1 MMNLENKKPINQKQ
15 SNLINYA
22 RGLGVVIDDIE
33 NYANKESVIHC
44 RCGNGHLIQGSIDYL
59 LKTSFECLEC
69 EKERQKNIIDTTP
82 YFLSLDAATYT
93 TGMSI
98 FNKEGQLLGHKT
110 FNVDKKKDYFTR
122 LKLIIEEIYNIITK
136 QDIKYVILEDIQYQ
150 QNPVLFKKLAM
161 LQGVIRY
168 WVINILKI
176 ELITA
181 MADEWRSYN
190 HIYGTK
196 RPEQKTAAI
205 ARAKQIF
212 DTDIPED
219 ESESIFLGNYG
230 IHLYY
235 QNKNYREE

>member
-1 MMNLENKKPINQKQ
+1 MNQKQ

-22 RGLGVVIDDIE
+22 ESLGVVVDDIG
-33 NYANKESVIHC
+33 NYANKDSVIHC
-44 RCGNGHLIQGSIDYL
+44 RCKNGHLIQGSVDYL
-59 LKTSFECLEC
+59 IKTSFECLEC
-69 EKERQKNIIDTTP
+69 EREKQKNIVDTTP

-122 LKLIIEEIYNIITK
+122 LELIIEEIYNIITK
-136 QDIKYVILEDIQYQ
+136 QDIKCVILEDIQYQ

-168 WVINILKI
+168 WVINVLKI

-219 ESESIFLGNYG
+219 ESESIFLGSYG
-230 IHLYY
+230 IYLYY
-235 QNKNYREE
+235 QNKNYRED

>member
-1 MMNLENKKPINQKQ
+1 MNQKQ

-22 RGLGVVIDDIE
+22 ESLGVVVDDIE
-33 NYANKESVIHC
+33 NYINKESVIHC
-44 RCGNGHLIQGSIDYL
+44 RCKNGHLIQGSVDYL

-69 EKERQKNIIDTTP
+69 EKEKQKNIVDTTP

-93 TGMSI
+93 TGMSV

-122 LKLIIEEIYNIITK
+122 LELIIEEIYNIITK
-136 QDIKYVILEDIQYQ
+136 QDIKCVILEDIQYQ

-168 WVINILKI
+168 WVINVLKI

-230 IHLYY
+230 IYLYY

>member
-1 MMNLENKKPINQKQ
+1 MMQKQ

-22 RGLGVVIDDIE
+22 ESLGVVVDDIE
-33 NYANKESVIHC
+33 NYINKESVIHC
-44 RCGNGHLIQGSIDYL
+44 RCKNGHLIQGSVDYL

-69 EKERQKNIIDTTP
+69 EREKQKNIVDTTP

-93 TGMSI
+93 TGMSV

-122 LKLIIEEIYNIITK
+122 LELIIEEIYNIITK
-136 QDIKYVILEDIQYQ
+136 QDIKCVILEDIQYQ

-168 WVINILKI
+168 WVINVLKI

-230 IHLYY
+230 IYLYY

>member
-1 MMNLENKKPINQKQ
+1 MNQKQ

-22 RGLGVVIDDIE
+22 ESLGVVVDDIE
-33 NYANKESVIHC
+33 NYINKESVIHC
-44 RCGNGHLIQGSIDYL
+44 RCKNGHLIQGSVDYL

-69 EKERQKNIIDTTP
+69 EREKQKNIVDTTP

-93 TGMSI
+93 TGMSV

-122 LKLIIEEIYNIITK
+122 LELIIEEIYNIITK
-136 QDIKYVILEDIQYQ
+136 QDIKCVILEDIQYQ

-168 WVINILKI
+168 WVINVLKI

-230 IHLYY
+230 IYLYY

>member
-1 MMNLENKKPINQKQ
+1 MMQKQ

-22 RGLGVVIDDIE
+22 ESLGVVVDDIE
-33 NYANKESVIHC
+33 NYINKESVIHC
-44 RCGNGHLIQGSIDYL
+44 RCKNGHLIQGSVDYL

-69 EKERQKNIIDTTP
+69 EKEKQKNIVDTTP

-122 LKLIIEEIYNIITK
+122 LELIIEEIYNIITK
-136 QDIKYVILEDIQYQ
+136 QDIKCVILEDIQYQ

-168 WVINILKI
+168 WVINVLKI

-230 IHLYY
+230 IYLYY

>member
-1 MMNLENKKPINQKQ
+1 MNQKQ

-22 RGLGVVIDDIE
+22 ESLGVVVDDIE
-33 NYANKESVIHC
+33 NYINKESVIHC
-44 RCGNGHLIQGSIDYL
+44 RCKNGHLIQGSVDYL

-69 EKERQKNIIDTTP
+69 EKEKQKNIVDTTP

-122 LKLIIEEIYNIITK
+122 LELIIEEIYNIITK
-136 QDIKYVILEDIQYQ
+136 QDIKCVILEDIQYQ

-168 WVINILKI
+168 WVINVLKI

-230 IHLYY
+230 IYLYY

>member
-1 MMNLENKKPINQKQ
+1 MNQKQ
-15 SNLINYA
+15 SNLFDFA
-22 RGLGVVIDDIE
+22 TGLGVVITNIGE
-33 NYANKESVIHC
+33 YQNKDSVLQC
-44 RCGNGHLIQGSIDYL
+44 RCSNGHLLQASVDHL
-59 LKTSFECLEC
+59 LKTGFECLEC
-69 EKERQKNIIDTTP
+69 IADYQSNIIDTTP

-122 LKLIIEEIYNIITK
+122 LKEIVEEVYGIVVKQNIK
-136 QDIKYVILEDIQYQ
+136 CVILEDIQYQ

-168 WVINILKI
+168 WVINILQI

-181 MADEWRSYN
+181 MADEWRSSN

-196 RPEQKTAAI
+196 RPVQKLAAI
-205 ARAKQIF
+205 ERARKIF
-212 DTDIPED
+212 KTEIPED
-219 ESESIFLGNYG
+219 ESESIFLGMHG
-230 IHLYY
+230 IQQYY
-235 QNKNYREE
+235 KNKVYREEE

>member
-1 MMNLENKKPINQKQ
+1 MTSKQ
-15 SNLINYA
+15 SNLVDFA
-22 RGLGVVIDDIE
+22 LGLGVVIKNIGD
-33 NYANKESVIHC
+33 YQNKESVLEC
-44 RCGNGHLIQGSIDYL
+44 KCKNGHTIIGTVDYL
-59 LKTSFECLEC
+59 LKTGFECLEC
-69 EKERQKNIIDTTP
+69 LSDFQSNIKNNTP

-122 LKLIIEEIYNIITK
+122 LQEIIEEIYSIVVKQNIK
-136 QDIKYVILEDIQYQ
+136 CVILEDIQYQ

-176 ELITA
+176 ELITG

-196 RPEQKTAAI
+196 RPIQKLAAI
-205 ARAKQIF
+205 ERACKIFKQQ
-212 DTDIPED
+212 IPED
-219 ESESIFLGNYG
+219 ESESIFLGLYG
-230 IHLYY
+230 IDQYY
-235 QNKNYREE
+235 KNRTYKEEE

>member
-1 MMNLENKKPINQKQ
+1 MKQLMTQKQ
-15 SNLINYA
+15 SNLVNYVNS
-22 RGLGVVIDDIE
+22 LGVVIDDIE
-33 NYANKESVIHC
+33 NYVNKDSVLHC
-44 RCGNGHLIQGSIDYL
+44 HCHNGHLIQGSVDYL
-59 LKTSFECLEC
+59 LKTNFECLEC
-69 EKERQKNIIDTTP
+69 EKEFQKNVIDATP

-98 FNKEGQLLGHKT
+98 FNKKGQLLGHKT
-110 FNVDKKKDYFTR
+110 FNVDKKKDYFSR
-122 LKLIIEEIYNIITK
+122 LQDIVEEIYNIITK
-136 QDIKYVILEDIQYQ
+136 QDIKCVILEDIQYQ
-150 QNPVLFKKLAM
+150 QNPILFKKLAM

-196 RPEQKTAAI
+196 RNEQKTAAM

-212 DTDIPED
+212 EIDIPED
-219 ESESIFLGNYG
+219 ESESIFLGKYG
-230 IHLYY
+230 IYLYY
-235 QNKNYREE
+235 QPKREEE

>member
-1 MMNLENKKPINQKQ
+1 
-15 SNLINYA
+15 
-22 RGLGVVIDDIE
+22 
-33 NYANKESVIHC
+33 
-44 RCGNGHLIQGSIDYL
+44 
-59 LKTSFECLEC
+59 
-69 EKERQKNIIDTTP
+69 
-82 YFLSLDAATYT
+82 
-93 TGMSI
+93 
-98 FNKEGQLLGHKT
+98 
-110 FNVDKKKDYFTR
+110 
-122 LKLIIEEIYNIITK
+122 
-136 QDIKYVILEDIQYQ
+136 
-150 QNPVLFKKLAM
+150 M

-168 WVINILKI
+168 WVINVLKI

-196 RPEQKTAAI
+196 RPEQKIAAI

-230 IHLYY
+230 IYLYY

>member
-1 MMNLENKKPINQKQ
+1 MMQKQ

-22 RGLGVVIDDIE
+22 ESLGVVVDDIE
-33 NYANKESVIHC
+33 NYINKESVIHC
-44 RCGNGHLIQGSIDYL
+44 RCKNGHLIQGSIDYL

-69 EKERQKNIIDTTP
+69 EKEKQKNIVNTTP

-122 LKLIIEEIYNIITK
+122 LELIIEEIYNIITK
-136 QDIKYVILEDIQYQ
+136 QDIKCVILEDIQYQ

-168 WVINILKI
+168 WVINVLKI

-230 IHLYY
+230 IYLYY

>member
-1 MMNLENKKPINQKQ
+1 MNQKQ

-22 RGLGVVIDDIE
+22 KSLGVVVDDIE
-33 NYANKESVIHC
+33 NYTNKESVIHC
-44 RCGNGHLIQGSIDYL
+44 RCKSGHLIQGSIDYL

-69 EKERQKNIIDTTP
+69 EKEKQKNIVDTTP

-122 LKLIIEEIYNIITK
+122 LELIIEEIYNIITK
-136 QDIKYVILEDIQYQ
+136 QDIKCVILEDIQYQ

-168 WVINILKI
+168 WVINVLKI

-230 IHLYY
+230 IYLYY

>member
-1 MMNLENKKPINQKQ
+1 MMQKQ

-22 RGLGVVIDDIE
+22 ESLGVVVDDIK
-33 NYANKESVIHC
+33 NYINKESVIHC
-44 RCGNGHLIQGSIDYL
+44 RCKNGHLIQGSVDYL

-69 EKERQKNIIDTTP
+69 EKEKQKNIVDTTP

-93 TGMSI
+93 TGMSV

-122 LKLIIEEIYNIITK
+122 LELIIEEIYNIITK
-136 QDIKYVILEDIQYQ
+136 QDIKCVILEDIQYQ

-168 WVINILKI
+168 WVINVLKI

-230 IHLYY
+230 IYLYY

>member
-1 MMNLENKKPINQKQ
+1 MMQKQ

-22 RGLGVVIDDIE
+22 ESLGVVVDDIE
-33 NYANKESVIHC
+33 NYINKESVIHC
-44 RCGNGHLIQGSIDYL
+44 RCKNGHLIQGSVDYL

-69 EKERQKNIIDTTP
+69 EKEKQKNIVDTTP

-93 TGMSI
+93 TGMSV

-122 LKLIIEEIYNIITK
+122 LELIIEEIYNIITK
-136 QDIKYVILEDIQYQ
+136 QDIKCVILEDIQYQ

-168 WVINILKI
+168 WVINVLKI

-212 DTDIPED
+212 DADIPED

-230 IHLYY
+230 IYLYY

>member
-1 MMNLENKKPINQKQ
+1 MMQKQ

-22 RGLGVVIDDIE
+22 ESLGVVVDDIE
-33 NYANKESVIHC
+33 NYINKESVIHC
-44 RCGNGHLIQGSIDYL
+44 RCKNGHLIQGSVDYL

-69 EKERQKNIIDTTP
+69 EKEKQKNIVNTTP

-122 LKLIIEEIYNIITK
+122 LELIIEEIYNIITK
-136 QDIKYVILEDIQYQ
+136 QDIKCVILEDIQYQ

-168 WVINILKI
+168 WVINVLKI

-230 IHLYY
+230 IYLYY

>member
-1 MMNLENKKPINQKQ
+1 
-15 SNLINYA
+15 
-22 RGLGVVIDDIE
+22 
-33 NYANKESVIHC
+33 
-44 RCGNGHLIQGSIDYL
+44 
-59 LKTSFECLEC
+59 
-69 EKERQKNIIDTTP
+69 
-82 YFLSLDAATYT
+82 
-93 TGMSI
+93 MSI

-136 QDIKYVILEDIQYQ
+136 QDIKCVILEDIQYQ

>member
-1 MMNLENKKPINQKQ
+1 MMQKQ

-22 RGLGVVIDDIE
+22 ESLGVVVDDIE
-33 NYANKESVIHC
+33 NYINKESVIHC
-44 RCGNGHLIQGSIDYL
+44 RCKNGHLIQGSVDYL

-69 EKERQKNIIDTTP
+69 EKEKQKNIVDTTP

-93 TGMSI
+93 TGMSV

-122 LKLIIEEIYNIITK
+122 LELIIEEIYNIITK
-136 QDIKYVILEDIQYQ
+136 QDIKCVILEDIQYQ

-168 WVINILKI
+168 WVINVLKI

-230 IHLYY
+230 IYLYY